1 MTAFKAH
8 PTAVVDPGS
17 VVGDDTVVWHF
28 CHLVGGCR
36 VGARCSLGQNVVVM
50 SSAVV
55 GDGCRIQNNVSVF
68 DGVRLEDD
76 VFVGPSVVFTNVLN
90 PRAFVCRKGEYRP
103 TLIKRGASIGA
114 NSTIVCGVVV
124 GEYALVGAGSVVAKD
139 VPPYAL
145 VVGNP
150 ARRVGWVS
158 RLGHKLRFG
167 ADGTA
172 RCPESG
178 EAYALSEG
186 GEAVAPVSS
195 ASQTKTKI

>member
-1 MTAFKAH
+1 MTLFSAH
-8 PTAVVDPGS
+8 PTSVIDPGCA
-17 VVGDDTVVWHF
+17 VGEGTVVWHF

-50 SSAVV
+50 STAVV
-55 GDGCRIQNNVSVF
+55 GDGCRIQNNVSIF
-68 DGVRLEDD
+68 DGVKLEDD

-103 TLIKRGASIGA
+103 TLVRRGASIGA
-114 NSTIVCGVVV
+114 NATIVCGVVV
-124 GEYALVGAGSVVAKD
+124 GEYALVGAGSVVTKD

-158 RLGHKLRFG
+158 RLGHRLRFG

-172 RCPESG
+172 RCPVSG
-178 EAYALSEG
+178 EVYAIRDG
-186 GEAVAPVSS
+186 GVGPIPQSDN
-195 ASQTKTKI
+195 

>member
-1 MTAFKAH
+1 MTAFRAH
-8 PTAVVDPGS
+8 PTAVIDAGCVI
-17 VVGDDTVVWHF
+17 GDGTVVWHF
-28 CHLVGGCR
+28 SHLVGGCR

-103 TLIKRGASIGA
+103 TLIKRGVSIGA
-114 NSTIVCGVVV
+114 NATIVCGVVV
-124 GEYALVGAGSVVAKD
+124 GEYALVGAGSVVTKD

-145 VVGNP
+145 VMGNP

-158 RLGHKLRFG
+158 RLGHKLHFG

-178 EAYALSEG
+178 EAYVISG
-186 GEAVAPVSS
+186 DGKAVTPIPSV
-195 ASQTKTKI
+195 SQTKTKL